1 MASVKSVFSELC
13 KTGRVERGKEGTL
26 PGLQK
31 EILKGKKQNDTG
43 NNNGNIQELF
53 FIHKQTGGG

>member
-43 NNNGNIQELF
+43 NIQELF